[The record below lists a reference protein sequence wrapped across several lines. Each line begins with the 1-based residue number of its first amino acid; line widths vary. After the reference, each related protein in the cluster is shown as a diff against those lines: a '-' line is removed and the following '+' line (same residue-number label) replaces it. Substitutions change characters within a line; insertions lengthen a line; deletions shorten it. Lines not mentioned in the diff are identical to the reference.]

1 MKYLLSVPWP
11 FLQGK
16 MCVQG
21 VWKDSF
27 SSFLIYMLLCFH
39 FRDGKVKEILLPLHK
54 CVFEASGNSGGREP
68 NRACKRNPR
77 MWVFPSPIHCVF
89 FVQAFGIISLKKNKT
104 KIFARDLFS
113 ILSLLLSFH
122 LELSQLLPRCS
133 HLTRSLPAPCSCSP
147 EAAARWERGTTPSP
161 TAQSPSWVQSHTR
174 KKDWK
179 FFSWMNLT

>member
-1 MKYLLSVPWP
+1 MKYLLSVPWS

-21 VWKDSF
+21 VWRDSF

-68 NRACKRNPR
+68 NRACKRNHK

-104 KIFARDLFS
+104 KIFARGLFFHPLPAAFIS
-113 ILSLLLSFH
+113 SGIFSAPSSLLPP
-122 LELSQLLPRCS
+122 EQVPPP
-133 HLTRSLPAPCSCSP
+133 SLFLNP
-147 EAAARWERGTTPSP
+147 EAAAGWEPGTTPSP
-161 TAQSPSWVQSHTR
+161 TAQSPSWVQSHSR
-174 KKDWK
+174 KEDWR